1 MSDPEPFVRMSEHG
15 QSSINITARVWV
27 KSDDYWTVRFDILEA
42 VKETF
47 DENNIS
53 IPYNQLDVHIKKEG

>member
-1 MSDPEPFVRMSEHG
+1 
-15 QSSINITARVWV
+15 V
-27 KSDDYWTVRFDILEA
+27 KSDDYWTVRFDILVA
-42 VKETF
+42 VKQTF